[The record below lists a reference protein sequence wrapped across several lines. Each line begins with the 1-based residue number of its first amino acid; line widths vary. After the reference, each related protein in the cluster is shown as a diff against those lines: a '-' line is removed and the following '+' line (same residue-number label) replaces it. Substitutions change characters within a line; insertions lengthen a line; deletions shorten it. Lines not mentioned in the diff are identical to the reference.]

1 MNQSSFISLVLIPIV
16 IYKPSPDANPPP
28 FLSTTHYPIAEFW
41 LYGFFMIPL
50 VVVMVDF
57 MSYTVRYMFFPST
70 EMRTKDMEN
79 KTIIEQVHLYSLS
92 PCLHMCNIV
101 YVRKQTEASAASPRL
116 SPRSDSP
123 HMHTTFTHHTQQDD
137 SLLMDPMRQRLSTSS
152 FSIGSRERFDSI
164 SGSSDNLVD
173 LLGTH
178 GSPLRKQGSFESEHG
193 GIPVGMGSLGNSP
206 GFGGGLGL
214 DDGGVPGALS
224 VPFPRA
230 GAADYDDA
238 GDAADTLPPP
248 PPPAMDRSA

>member
-1 MNQSSFISLVLIPIV
+1 M
-16 IYKPSPDANPPP
+16 
-28 FLSTTHYPIAEFW
+28 AEFW
-41 LYGFFMIPL
+41 LYGFFTIPL

-79 KTIIEQVHLYSLS
+79 KTIIEQVHLYPLS
-92 PCLHMCNIV
+92 HYLYMCTIAHV
-101 YVRKQTEASAASPRL
+101 WKQTPPLHLCLTRL
-116 SPRSDSP
+116 DLTPLTRTP
-123 HMHTTFTHHTQQDD
+123 HAYTTSKQDD

-152 FSIGSRERFDSI
+152 FSMGSRERFDSI

-178 GSPLRKQGSFESEHG
+178 GSPLCKQGSFESERG
-193 GIPVGMGSLGNSP
+193 GIPAGMGSLGNSP

-214 DDGGVPGALS
+214 DDGGIPGTLS

-230 GAADYDDA
+230 CAADYADA

-248 PPPAMDRSA
+248 PASDRCT